1 MKKLKFYYV
10 LISTAAIL
18 SGCSGNN
25 QTEFSSVTSAAD
37 QCTSVVHSS
46 SLGKNGKTTLRAIKK
61 IDSYYVRVGDSTTQF
76 LVLEDIPYVESEMLD
91 NGVPG
96 SAWRR
101 CMQEKGIIFGSKS

>member
-1 MKKLKFYYV
+1 MNTLKIF
-10 LISTAAIL
+10 LIAVSTAVIL
-18 SGCSGNN
+18 SGCSGHK

-76 LVLEDIPYVESEMLD
+76 LVLEDIPYVESEILD
-91 NGVPG
+91 NGDPG

-101 CMQEKGIIFGSKS
+101 CMQEKGIVFGSKS